1 MINYDEEIFIK
12 DTRINEDNPDIT
24 YIREKIEIHNLDTF
38 LKTIAEQLI
47 YMGFSGIEAL
57 SVVTKYIESIKNKFK
72 FSYLAIGIS
81 YLDVNKRKENLLG
94 LFEYLHRKT
103 IDEKSI
109 EKKKNIIKNILKI
122 LTKSIGLILL

>member
-24 YIREKIEIHNLDTF
+24 YIRVKIEIHNLDTF

-103 IDEKSI
+103 IVEKSI
-109 EKKKNIIKNILKI
+109 EKKKNIIKIL
-122 LTKSIGLILL
+122 